1 MLTGQHATNALTMRL
16 QVLTYVCTYVYKFF
30 LKVEKRDKKSMTFK
44 EINRINLKCME
55 HLSNSIATLD
65 RIINRLDDD
74 IYNIRPELEEI
85 KQARKQMFDEMKLYY
100 QEHFRIPSDL
110 LSQASELGQEI
121 IRYMATSGLYATKDM
136 YLSGTKKGILRIID
150 EISKKN
156 LKMNV
161 VKQCINEVIEE
172 AEKGEKINK
181 TNTLSNKI
189 KSL

>member
-1 MLTGQHATNALTMRL
+1 ML
-16 QVLTYVCTYVYKFF
+16 
-30 LKVEKRDKKSMTFK
+30 
-44 EINRINLKCME
+44 
-55 HLSNSIATLD
+55 
-65 RIINRLDDD
+65 
-74 IYNIRPELEEI
+74 
-85 KQARKQMFDEMKLYY
+85 DEMKLYY

-110 LSQASELGQEI
+110 LSQASEPGQEI

>member
-1 MLTGQHATNALTMRL
+1 
-16 QVLTYVCTYVYKFF
+16 
-30 LKVEKRDKKSMTFK
+30 MTFK

-55 HLSNSIATLD
+55 HLSNSITTLD

-85 KQARKQMFDEMKLYY
+85 KQAREQMLDEMKLYY

-110 LSQASELGQEI
+110 LSQASEPGQEI